1 MAQARPAGG
10 IVRFAQESWSELR
23 KVTWPS
29 RETVIRLTIIVLLI
43 SALIAAYIFA
53 FDNLF
58 TFTITRGLLGT
69 PAASPTPG
77 P

>member
-1 MAQARPAGG
+1 MA
-10 IVRFAQESWSELR
+10 VRFSQEAWQELR

-29 RETVIRLTIIVLLI
+29 RQSVIRLTLIVILI

-58 TFTITRGLLGT
+58 TFTITRGILGT
-69 PAASPTPG
+69 PVASPTVAP
-77 P
+77 